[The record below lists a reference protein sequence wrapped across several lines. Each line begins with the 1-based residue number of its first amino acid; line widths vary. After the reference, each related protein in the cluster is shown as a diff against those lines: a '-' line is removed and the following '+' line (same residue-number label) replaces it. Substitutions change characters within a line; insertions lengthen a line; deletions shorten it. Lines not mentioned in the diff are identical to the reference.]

1 MGQPICEDDEATGNP
16 TWNMAAAHLVCNFL
30 GFSRATEFHDDC
42 EFGGCS
48 DDFIFSGLKC
58 DGSEDHILQ
67 CPRDAVMSKRRCKGH
82 QDGARVVCE

>member
-1 MGQPICEDDEATGNP
+1 MGQPICEDDDTGGP
-16 TWNMAAAHLVCNFL
+16 TWNIEAAHLVCTLL

-58 DGSEDHILQ
+58 DGSEENISQ
-67 CPRDAVMSKRRCKGH
+67 CPRDAVMSTNMCKLG
-82 QDGARVVCE
+82 QDGAGVVCA